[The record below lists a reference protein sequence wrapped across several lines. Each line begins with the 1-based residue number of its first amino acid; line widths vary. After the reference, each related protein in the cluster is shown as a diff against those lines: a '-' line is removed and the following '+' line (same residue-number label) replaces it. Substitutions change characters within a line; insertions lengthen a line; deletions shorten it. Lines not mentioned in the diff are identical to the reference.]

1 MKDEYGGKIIYEVT
15 ALKWKL
21 YSIRDMNNNEKSV
34 LKGHSSSIKYEES
47 KDTYFNKNVIRYK
60 MRGIK
65 SKKQKKVIKDLFIRF
80 WW

>member
-1 MKDEYGGKIIYEVT
+1 
-15 ALKWKL
+15 
-21 YSIRDMNNNEKSV
+21 MNNNEKSV

-80 WW
+80 